1 LGKRKEVSSVAK
13 GKYIPNRSFQPAE
26 DPECPNCG
34 EIRAWK
40 IVENGVEY
48 CENCYPDEPCG
59 EPLWG
64 EQDIEDIIDLSDFFG
79 GDLWFEESL
88 DEEGE
93 DFLGGNGKH

>member
-13 GKYIPNRSFQPAE
+13 GKYLPNRSFQPAE

-40 IVENGVEY
+40 IVENGAEY
-48 CENCYPDEPCG
+48 CENCYPDESCG

-64 EQDIEDIIDLSDFFG
+64 EPDIDLRDIFGEDI
-79 GDLWFEESL
+79 WFEESL

>member
-59 EPLWG
+59 ELLWG
-64 EQDIEDIIDLSDFFG
+64 EPDVDLRDIFGEDIWI
-79 GDLWFEESL
+79 EESL
-88 DEEGE
+88 DEEEG

>member
-1 LGKRKEVSSVAK
+1 LGKRKEVSLVAR

-40 IVENGVEY
+40 IIENGVEY

-64 EQDIEDIIDLSDFFG
+64 EQDIDLCDIFEEDIWID
-79 GDLWFEESL
+79 ESL
-88 DEEGE
+88 DDEEE